1 MEKIYKYYEEQENNK
16 DDKLLESYISTIE
29 EYDRFLNNPENS
41 ITLLF
46 AVNDAK
52 EKILEEIDWILSSK
66 TLH

>member
-1 MEKIYKYYEEQENNK
+1 MSYEEQEK
-16 DDKLLESYISTIE
+16 DDKLLESYMSTIE
-29 EYDRFLNNPENS
+29 EYDRFLNNHENS